1 MANTAYL
8 SEDSELPG
16 ISREADDLQLK
27 STGLKGCPAA
37 GADRLVLG
45 LGSLDIFDDS
55 VLKKAVSCEKRT
67 QELSFSIKEMED
79 SIHMVRIF
87 LSASEAVEEL
97 LVQSRKMLDQCRL
110 LSDPIG
116 RRALAETFAEIKYHI
131 DDIVSQAKF
140 HGQNLAAGEIPENAT
155 GEVEYRL
162 FRNIPL
168 ALTTR
173 ALKLPEHKVSFE
185 TDAQII
191 ATAIRVD
198 HAIDNV
204 RARRAIAEMSLPVLL
219 SRTKIA
225 REKSLYLSEASLSLT
240 RQDRAYDELC
250 KYSERRLV
258 REPIGTANQNQRD
271 ALREVPARD
280 ETIQPAPVKNLDN
293 VIAHITDT
301 ELPPEPLPEPAPLPE
316 PLTEPLP
323 EPGLQPLPELEPLPE
338 AQSESPATG
347 DIQTLIY
354 NLDTPHEDGGLDGLT
369 KELARIL
376 GIESYLTHWFKYE
389 EGNTG
394 IFTQILAGLIGP
406 EMKDKAA
413 EKYISDTEFHGITDK
428 YMAIFEASIAQMV
441 EGSTDQMATIDK
453 MLKTDPGKIYATLA
467 KACGRV

>member
-8 SEDSELPG
+8 SQDSELPG
-16 ISREADDLQLK
+16 MSREADDLQLN

-55 VLKKAVSCEKRT
+55 ELKKAVSCEKRA
-67 QELSFSIKEMED
+67 QEITFCIREMED

-97 LVQSRKMLDQCRL
+97 LVQSRKMLEQCRL

-116 RRALAETFAEIKYHI
+116 RSALAETFAEIKYHI

-140 HGQNLAAGEIPENAT
+140 HGQNLAAGEILENAT
-155 GEVEYRL
+155 DEVEYRL

-168 ALTTR
+168 ALTTH
-173 ALKLPEHKVSFE
+173 ALKLPEQKVSFE

-191 ATAIRVD
+191 ATAVRVD
-198 HAIDNV
+198 HAIQMV
-204 RARRAIAEMSLPVLL
+204 KTRRAIAEMSLPVLL

-225 REKSLYLSEASLSLT
+225 REKSLSLSEASRSLT

-271 ALREVPARD
+271 ALRDVPARD
-280 ETIQPAPVKNLDN
+280 ETIQPAPVKNLDD

-301 ELPPEPLPEPAPLPE
+301 ELPPDPLPEPAPLPE
-316 PLTEPLP
+316 PLTEP
-323 EPGLQPLPELEPLPE
+323 ELQPLPEPLPE
-338 AQSESPATG
+338 AQSESPAMG
-347 DIQTLIY
+347 NIQTLIY
-354 NLDTPHEDGGLDGLT
+354 NLDTPHEDEGLDGLT

-394 IFTQILAGLIGP
+394 IFTQILAASIGP

-413 EKYISDTEFHGITDK
+413 EKYISDTEFHDITDK
-428 YMAIFEASIAQMV
+428 YMAMFEAFIAQMV
-441 EGSTDQMATIDK
+441 QGSTDQMATIDK

>member
-8 SEDSELPG
+8 SEYSELPG
-16 ISREADDLQLK
+16 MSREADDLQLN

-55 VLKKAVSCEKRT
+55 ELKKAVSCEKRA
-67 QELSFSIKEMED
+67 QELSFCIKEMED

-97 LVQSRKMLDQCRL
+97 LVQSRKMLEQCRL

-116 RRALAETFAEIKYHI
+116 RSALAETFAEIKYHI

-140 HGQNLAAGEIPENAT
+140 HGQNLAAGEIPETAT
-155 GEVEYRL
+155 DEVEYRL

-173 ALKLPEHKVSFE
+173 ALKLPERKVSFE

-198 HAIDNV
+198 HAIDKV

-225 REKSLYLSEASLSLT
+225 RGKSLYLSEASRSLT
-240 RQDRAYDELC
+240 RQDRAYDVLC

-271 ALREVPARD
+271 ALREVPASD
-280 ETIQPAPVKNLDN
+280 ETIQPAPVKNLDD

-316 PLTEPLP
+316 PLIEP
-323 EPGLQPLPELEPLPE
+323 ELQPLPELEPLPE
-338 AQSESPATG
+338 AQSESPALG

-354 NLDTPHEDGGLDGLT
+354 NLDTPHEDEGLDGLT
-369 KELARIL
+369 KELARML

-413 EKYISDTEFHGITDK
+413 EKYISDTEFHDITDK
-428 YMAIFEASIAQMV
+428 YMAMFEASIAQMV